1 MPPNTVIRVLIV
13 DDNSAVRAGLAQLLD
28 NQDDFE
34 VVGSAADGRQAL
46 DLALEHRPDVVL
58 MDLSMP
64 NHGGIEATQALADL
78 APGVRVVVLTSFSDR
93 DRILNA
99 LDAGAVGYLL
109 KDAEPTEIV
118 AGMRAAANGASPLH
132 PKAASA
138 VLRAR
143 AEHAALSNRQ
153 REVLGL
159 VGAGLPNKR
168 IAMRLGVG
176 EKTVKAD
183 LTNVFRQIGVDD
195 RTQAA
200 TWARH
205 RGLTGT

>member
-1 MPPNTVIRVLIV
+1 
-13 DDNSAVRAGLAQLLD
+13 
-28 NQDDFE
+28 
-34 VVGSAADGRQAL
+34 
-46 DLALEHRPDVVL
+46 
-58 MDLSMP
+58 
-64 NHGGIEATQALADL
+64 
-78 APGVRVVVLTSFSDR
+78 
-93 DRILNA
+93 
-99 LDAGAVGYLL
+99 
-109 KDAEPTEIV
+109 
-118 AGMRAAANGASPLH
+118 MRAAANGASPLH

-168 IAMRLGVG
+168 IAMRLGVS

-205 RGLTGT
+205 RGLTPGA